1 MRQHMMLR
9 TEQVGNLGTNC
20 YLLCNK
26 DTKEAIVID
35 PGAQGHLIRD
45 VLESLGMQLTAI
57 LLTHGHYDHIGGVDA
72 LKESYINVKVYA
84 SYEEREILFN
94 EEDNLSA
101 MLGRPCTVD
110 ADIYLHDDDRLEL
123 IGTHFRVIHTPGHT
137 PGGLCFYSIDDE
149 VLFSGDTLFAGS
161 VGRTDFPGGDGE
173 ELLRSVKERLSIIP
187 DYVKV
192 YPGHGPSTTMEI
204 EREENPYM

>member
-57 LLTHGHYDHIGGVDA
+57 LLTHGHYDHMGGVDA
-72 LKESYINVKVYA
+72 LKESYTNVKLYA

-94 EEDNLSA
+94 EEDNLSV

-123 IGTHFRVIHTPGHT
+123 VGTHFRVIHTPGHT

-173 ELLRSVKERLSIIP
+173 ELLRSVKERLSSIP